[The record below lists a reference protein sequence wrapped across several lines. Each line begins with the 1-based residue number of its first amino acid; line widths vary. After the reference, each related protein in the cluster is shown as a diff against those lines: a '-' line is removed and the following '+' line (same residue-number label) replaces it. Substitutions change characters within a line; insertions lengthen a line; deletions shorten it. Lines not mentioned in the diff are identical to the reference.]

1 MLAKGLLVL
10 AVAALSEAAK
20 CTSYTCSSGFSK
32 KTVPITPEECPVSG
46 CTDAI
51 CCNALCSNSNFQCS
65 ATTIKKSPT
74 PNLCHTENLPGLLAS
89 CQGTCC
95 EARKTCAGFAC
106 SAGYTLRANPANVMC
121 QGSKASDCY
130 DGICCLATCGHATVT
145 CPAGNQKKAAATI
158 CGTTATSTLLDC
170 DTPACCNAPCTTFAG
185 TCTATTGYIWA
196 APVVPKFCSSH
207 NCQDTTAE
215 LEVCCAKTC
224 RHTTHYACAA
234 PKTRPLAAAA
244 NTQCTHKDTGVS
256 SCVAVC
262 CVETCAAQYGRGC
275 GANKAAAPAPIST
288 STACPAAGGNGG
300 LCTAAKCCT
309 DTCAAFAGCAAAS
322 KFNLPVPASVKCP
335 FGGAC
340 TDSLCCEHSCAT
352 IAGTCTVGTHTLKP
366 LADRR
371 TLKCANPA
379 SCTFNTQCCEPTCGS
394 YSCGAGFTASVAKRN
409 LKCSAGP
416 CSDEY
421 CCTPTC
427 ANTGAPACAAGTVRR
442 TGLVV
447 CTGDTV
453 ATDCAIATCCQA
465 TCAHADVVA
474 CPADHKLRVTP
485 APATIRCSGFAGT
498 SCTQGLCCNSMC
510 SLQACSKAAGWQDK
524 SGKADIV
531 CGTTPGDCS
540 PVKCCDAL
548 CSNTAFS
555 CSTHF
560 QKKTNAA
567 ELKCPS
573 THQTCTDNL
582 CCDAK
587 CSHPDFACAVGWTKK
602 TTAAATVCVDEV
614 PARCTDDKCC
624 DVLCSNEAW
633 SCSAGFHKK
642 ALAGQIRCGAD
653 KSSCSD
659 TLCCDATCSNTA
671 FACDTNY
678 LKKATAA
685 KLVCGDLAAK
695 CTNTFCCDAS
705 CSHNSFVCDIKFL
718 KKTNGA
724 NITCGGKVDE
734 ACKTEACCDEITAA
748 GSSARTSLSRQS
760 CCDTNADCTANGDAA
775 AVCQAGSAGCKCSAF
790 FEHKTDA
797 QGNVVSLCFPK
808 PNVLIDLSITLGL
821 RAGVTADAAA
831 CGDDLSGELLKVV
844 TDFTKAS
851 LQGTVYAHRYRCSG
865 ASNSAETQQLFTLSL
880 PAAQKTS
887 LIGHRDV
894 SGNFQSAS
902 VDALK
907 AAVLKAMVDASNSAQ
922 LHNLELV
929 RQDRGNSFAFVVGAT
944 TGSAADD
951 GSATPCTPT
960 NGVRGVRST
969 FGASTCLPTVCS
981 PEFVFKSAGNT
992 ALSCAAAPAGA
1003 QACVHDGDCTFD
1015 AVLPANKRK
1024 SICGYP
1030 AKECTIPATVS
1041 LTPCKNS
1048 GVRVALSVDKDW
1060 CSSDA
1065 SCQAHGDADAKCSKN
1080 VGLGN
1085 WCMCGSNAT
1094 VAGVF
1099 TPLCFAKGAVP
1110 THVKMSFS
1118 INFGKSLLCPA
1129 TSGQLAEM
1137 RRLVSD
1143 VIGPVI
1149 NVREVCT
1156 SSGTQFLGDAQVPIP
1171 FLNKLATSAATYL
1184 SELLRA
1190 ALGVGSTADRL
1201 AAPEALPFP
1210 ALAGG
1215 LPVSATVGTL
1225 YQCALTGAVS
1235 TRLDVHNRCQAITC
1249 DGDHVFHSSQGV
1261 ASCVNKDQLG
1271 VLATPVPVVVQNEE
1285 SDDGLTNGEKIGIAF
1300 AVVGVVALIIV
1311 IVAFVMS
1318 RGSSAPA
1325 SAPKDEPETNE
1336 PTNEEA

>member
-1 MLAKGLLVL
+1 MLARGLLVL
-10 AVAALSEAAK
+10 AVAAVSEAAT
-20 CTSYTCSSGFSK
+20 CGGYTCSAGFQA
-32 KTVPITPEECPVSG
+32 KTVPITPVDCPATG

-65 ATTIKKSPT
+65 PTTIKKNPT
-74 PNLCHTENLPGLLAS
+74 PTLCHSEALPGLLAS
-89 CQGTCC
+89 CQDTCC
-95 EARKTCAGFAC
+95 EARKTCDGFAC
-106 SAGYTLRANPANVMC
+106 SAGYTRRTNAAAVVC

-130 DGICCLATCGHATVT
+130 DGICCEATCGHSSVDV
-145 CPAGNQKKAAATI
+145 CPAASKAKAAATI
-158 CGTTATSTLLDC
+158 CGASLQDC
-170 DTPACCNAPCTTFAG
+170 TEAKCCDAPCTTFRT
-185 TCTATTGYIWA
+185 TCQSTVGYDWV
-196 APVVPKFCSSH
+196 APTVAKYCSSY
-207 NCQDTTAE
+207 NCGVAATE
-215 LEVCCAKTC
+215 LETCCVKTC
-224 RHTTHYACAA
+224 KHTTHYTCDASNHRY
-234 PKTRPLAAAA
+234 RPSSLANALVCTDT
-244 NTQCTHKDTGVS
+244 NTGLSTCEAK
-256 SCVAVC
+256 C
-262 CVETCAAQYGRGC
+262 CVESCAGQHARGC
-275 GANKAAAPAPIST
+275 GANKYNINANERCPGAGMNGGDCTIAQCCADT
-288 STACPAAGGNGG
+288 CGGFGGCPAA
-300 LCTAAKCCT
+300 
-309 DTCAAFAGCAAAS
+309 FM
-322 KFNLPVPASVKCP
+322 FPVPTPDNVHCP
-335 FGGAC
+335 VLGGC
-340 TDSLCCEHSCAT
+340 STSLCCENSCHT
-352 IAGTCTVGTHTLKP
+352 ITGKMCDPTHTEKP
-366 LADRR
+366 EAARKAQ
-371 TLKCANPA
+371 KCHGSACNYNA
-379 SCTFNTQCCEPTCGS
+379 ACCEPTCRS
-394 YSCGAGFTASVAKRN
+394 FSCTGGFTDAVFKSVRT
-409 LKCSAGP
+409 CSSGP
-416 CSDEY
+416 GGVCNEAH
-421 CCTPTC
+421 CCTPNC
-427 ANTGAPACAAGTVRR
+427 ANTGAPACAAGTLSRGSG
-442 TGLVV
+442 TL
-447 CTGDTV
+447 CTGDTP
-453 ATDCAIATCCQA
+453 ATNCAIATCCQA
-465 TCAHADVVA
+465 TCVHADVTA
-474 CPADHKLRVTP
+474 CPADYKLKVTP
-485 APATIRCSGFAGT
+485 APATIRCSGFSGT
-498 SCTQGLCCNSMC
+498 SCTQGQCCNSMC

-531 CGTTPGDCS
+531 CGITPGDCT
-540 PVKCCDAL
+540 PEKCCDAL

-624 DVLCSNEAW
+624 DVLCSNEGWA
-633 SCSAGFHKK
+633 CSAGFHKK

-653 KSSCSD
+653 KSDCTD

-685 KLVCGDLAAK
+685 KLVCGDLADK
-695 CTNTFCCDAS
+695 CTNAFCCDAA

-734 ACKTEACCDEITAA
+734 ACKTETCCDEVTAA
-748 GSSARTSLSRQS
+748 GTSARLSLSRQS
-760 CCDTNADCTANGDAA
+760 CCDSNADCTANGDAA
-775 AVCQAGSAGCKCSAF
+775 AVCQTGSAGCKCSAF

-797 QGNVVSLCFPK
+797 QGNVISLCFPK
-808 PNVLIDLSITLGL
+808 PNVLIDLSVTIGL
-821 RAGVTADAAA
+821 RASGTGDAAA
-831 CGDDLSGELLKVV
+831 CGDDLSGELLTVV

-851 LQGTVYAHRYRCSG
+851 LQGTIYAHRYRCSG
-865 ASNSAETQQLFTLSL
+865 ASSSTHTQQLFTLSL
-880 PAAQKTS
+880 PAAQKTA

-894 SGNFQSAS
+894 AGNFQSAS

-907 AAVLKAMVDASNSAQ
+907 AAILKAMVDASNSAQ

-929 RQDRGNSFAFVVGAT
+929 RQDRGNSFELTIGAT

-969 FGASTCLPTVCS
+969 FGSSTCIPTVCS
-981 PEFVFKSAGNT
+981 PEHVLQTPSSHT
-992 ALSCAAAPAGA
+992 TVSCSSTLPVT
-1003 QACVHDGDCTFD
+1003 QPCVHDGDCMYD
-1015 AVLPANKRK
+1015 AVLPADKRK

-1030 AKECTIPATVS
+1030 AKECTIPALET

-1065 SCQAHGDADAKCSKN
+1065 NCQAYGDSDARCNKN
-1080 VGLGN
+1080 AGLGN
-1085 WCMCGSNAT
+1085 WCMCGSNST

-1099 TPLCFAKGAVP
+1099 TPLCFAKNAVP
-1110 THVKMSFS
+1110 THVKLSYS
-1118 INFGKSLLCPA
+1118 INFGKSLLCPVN
-1129 TSGQLAEM
+1129 SQQLAEM

-1143 VIGPVI
+1143 VIGPII

-1156 SSGTQFLGDAQVPIP
+1156 SSGLQFLGDAQVPIP
-1171 FLNKLATSAATYL
+1171 FLNTLATSSGTYL

-1190 ALGVGSTADRL
+1190 ALGAGSTADRL
-1201 AAPEALPFP
+1201 AAPEAQPFP

-1215 LPVSATVGTL
+1215 LPVSASVGTL
-1225 YQCALTGAVS
+1225 FQCALTGAVS
-1235 TRLDVHNRCQAITC
+1235 TRLDVHNRCQAISC
-1249 DGDHVFHSSQGV
+1249 DADHVFHSSQGV
-1261 ASCVNKDQLG
+1261 ASCVNRDQLG

-1300 AVVGVVALIIV
+1300 AVVGVVALIIL